1 MCSDKSRRITFRP
14 PVDSYVRNINVSLC
28 EALHLKRQDAHH
40 LGTLFDGPP
49 STRMKF
55 WFLS

>member
-1 MCSDKSRRITFRP
+1 
-14 PVDSYVRNINVSLC
+14 VDSYVRNINVSLC

-40 LGTLFDGPP
+40 LGPLFDGPP
-49 STRMKF
+49 SARMKF